1 MIRAL
6 RSCFLPHAVILL
18 KHDEDSG
25 PSASIMQDK
34 KPLEG
39 KATAYVCSATS
50 CMEPTAVVSKM
61 LECLG

>member
-1 MIRAL
+1 
-6 RSCFLPHAVILL
+6 VILL

-34 KPLEG
+34 KTLEG

-50 CMEPTAVVSKM
+50 CLEPTAVVSKM
-61 LECLG
+61 LECLE